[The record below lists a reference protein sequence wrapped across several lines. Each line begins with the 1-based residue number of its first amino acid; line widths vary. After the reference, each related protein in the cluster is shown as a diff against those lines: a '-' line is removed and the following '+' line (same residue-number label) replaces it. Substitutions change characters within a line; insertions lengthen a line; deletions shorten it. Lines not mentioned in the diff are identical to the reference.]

1 MDEVIEVIK
10 GSCMVMYGRCDDV
23 TMSARPPALTAARG
37 RSC

>member
-10 GSCMVMYGRCDDV
+10 GLVWCDDDV